1 MTGPLHRAAPGQQ
14 KRLFNGDSEDSDP
27 AQGLRLQA
35 SRPVG
40 RRDRGDREADRRE
53 GRRPDSAAHP
63 DQQVHRPP
71 QPARRQEVARAVRD
85 PHAQAA
91 PRHPRADSADA
102 RRAHEAR
109 SLRRRGRGDQVV
121 EATMAKFDVYDLE
134 KKKVG
139 ELDLADAVFA
149 GEVNEHLF
157 YEVVKAKLA
166 SDRSGT
172 HAVKNRSLVSGG
184 GKKPWKQKHTGR
196 ARAGSTRASHFV
208 GGGKAMGPKP
218 RDYSY
223 DVPRKVR
230 KAALRAALALRSR
243 DQKLVIVQEW
253 RPAAAKTRTAL
264 VVDAAANVA
273 LAKSVRNLAGSDF
286 LPVEGLNVY
295 DILRHDALVLTA
307 DTAKQ
312 LEVSLS

>member
-1 MTGPLHRAAPGQQ
+1 M
-14 KRLFNGDSEDSDP
+14 
-27 AQGLRLQA
+27 
-35 SRPVG
+35 
-40 RRDRGDREADRRE
+40 
-53 GRRPDSAAHP
+53 
-63 DQQVHRPP
+63 
-71 QPARRQEVARAVRD
+71 
-85 PHAQAA
+85 
-91 PRHPRADSADA
+91 
-102 RRAHEAR
+102 
-109 SLRRRGRGDQVV
+109 
-121 EATMAKFDVYDLE
+121 
-134 KKKVG
+134 G
-139 ELDLADAVFA
+139 EIELADAVFA

-196 ARAGSTRASHFV
+196 ARQGSTRASQFV

-223 DVPRKVR
+223 DVPKKVR

-253 RPAAAKTRTAL
+253 KPAAPKTGSAAKVLATDAAQLVARTAIQCHGAL
-264 VVDAAANVA
+264 GYTTEYELHLFAKRVKAGTVWVNCYHVVDTNTPFGGFKMSGQGRENGEA
-273 LAKSVRNLAGSDF
+273 
-286 LPVEGLNVY
+286 LNVY

-307 DTAKQ
+307 ETAKQ
-312 LEVSLS
+312 LEASLS